1 MAIKH
6 LKVLTGPDGPDT
18 AAVRPSDWNAPL
30 VIEDGTIT
38 AQHVAAVNK
47 DGSAATASM
56 RTLGTSATQACAG
69 NDSRLSDA
77 RAPTAH
83 NHDASYASLGHNH
96 DSAYSAAGHN
106 HTGVYATAAHNHDAT
121 YSLLGHTHP
130 GGGTATGVFSD
141 LQLSVLQAAHTLA
154 AAAGVQSVFPAAQD
168 AFTVAANSTYRVTGR
183 YILATGATTHTTA
196 MAWALSGA
204 TVASFEYTTN
214 LWSAAANTISTA
226 QSSCHVTGVASKVL
240 NATSTA
246 VRTIIEFDGIL
257 VTTLGGTITPQ
268 INFSANPT
276 GTNQTLRGS
285 YVSFELIGSDVATK
299 FGGWA

>member
-38 AQHVAAVNK
+38 AAHVAAANK
-47 DGSAATASM
+47 DGAAGIASM
-56 RTLGTSATQACAG
+56 RTLGTSSTQACAG
-69 NDSRLSDA
+69 NDARLSDA

-83 NHDASYASLGHNH
+83 NHDASYAALSHAHSIANVTSLQ
-96 DSAYSAAGHN
+96 AALDGK
-106 HTGVYATAAHNHDAT
+106 AAASHNHDAT

-130 GGGTATGVFSD
+130 AGGTATGVFSD

-168 AFTVAANSTYRVTGR
+168 AFAVVANSTYRVTGR
-183 YILATGATTHTTA
+183 LLLATGATTHTTA
-196 MAWALSGA
+196 LAWALSGA
-204 TVASFEYTTN
+204 TVASFEYTAN
-214 LWSAAANTISTA
+214 LWSAAANTISTT

-240 NATSTA
+240 NATSAA
-246 VRTIIEFDGIL
+246 VRTVIEFDGIL
-257 VTTLGGTITPQ
+257 VTGTGGTITPQ
-268 INFSANPT
+268 VSFSANPT
-276 GTNQTLRGS
+276 GVNQTLRGS
-285 YVSFELIGSDVATK
+285 YVSFELLGSDVATK